1 MVEGG
6 EDSRGR
12 RGQQREERMAEGG
25 EDSGG
30 RRGWQREQREERTE
44 REEGTAEGGEDSRG
58 RRGRQREERTVEG
71 GEDVTYTPHLLEDAL
86 VLVFLSAVYL
96 ILTCQQRRELR
107 RGLQSCNTRPARDPK
122 CLSHAVST

>member
-30 RRGWQREQREERTE
+30 RRGWQREQREERT
-44 REEGTAEGGEDSRG
+44 AEGGRDSRG
-58 RRGRQREERTVEG
+58 RRGQQKEERTAEG
-71 GEDVTYTPHLLEDAL
+71 GEDVTYTPHLLKDAL

-96 ILTCQQRRELR
+96 ILTCQQ
-107 RGLQSCNTRPARDPK
+107 
-122 CLSHAVST
+122 